1 MSNEMDDI
9 IKEFLVESQENLD
22 KLDRDL
28 LVLERDPGNGKCID
42 RIFRALHTIK
52 GTCGF
57 LGFHRLERIAHTGE
71 NLLQRLREKSI
82 PWQVE
87 MGSALLKTVD
97 AIRLHLESLEQTG
110 NESEADHSQL
120 VDVLMDFL
128 NGSLHS
134 SINLESNFP
143 AGESTFPADE
153 STFHPV
159 SKHEEP
165 EPEPAAQP
173 LGEILVDQGDLARKE
188 LDEAL
193 AAQRRGD
200 TRPIG
205 EILVA
210 QKQVT
215 PEAVQQGLETQAKA
229 RKADASE
236 SSIRVDVSL
245 LERLMNQ
252 VGELVLARNQILQF
266 TSRIQDQDFLGAA
279 QRLSLITTELQEGVM
294 KTRMQP
300 IGMVFGRFPRV
311 VRDVA
316 SQLGKQV
323 NIEVEGA
330 DTELDRSILEAIK
343 DPLTH
348 IVRNSI
354 DHGIEMPD
362 DRAAAGKPREGTLR
376 LRAFHEGGQVNIE
389 IGDDGRGIDP
399 EKIKKKAL
407 EKGLITP
414 QAAAKMSDKELI
426 HLIFLPG
433 FSTAETV
440 TNISGRGVGM
450 DVVRT
455 NIERIGGT
463 VDLSGA
469 PGKGTITRIKI
480 PLTLAIIPALIVGCH
495 EQRYA
500 IPQVNLVELLRLEG
514 EEGRSRIE
522 HIHGTPVYRLRGE
535 LLPLTFLGNEL
546 WNTGEEIRPP
556 EGDDSLSIVVLTADG
571 HPFGLVVDEVRD
583 TVEIVVKP
591 LSKHI
596 KNIPVFAGATILG
609 DGKVSLI
616 LDVMGLAQRA
626 HIFSSAVGAA
636 AAGHKEELADD
647 GTEEILLCRGPD
659 DSRWAIPLSSV
670 SRLEEIDPATIE
682 HTGALSVVQ
691 YRETL
696 LPLVRISDI
705 LPERRTVPRT
715 ALLPGEKQ
723 PVVVHETSGQPVGLM
738 VDAIVDIVRDTLVA
752 QRPGS
757 RYGVT
762 GCRVLQERVTEILDL
777 ETIVRAGLEADR

>member
-57 LGFHRLERIAHTGE
+57 LGFHRLEQIAHTGE

-82 PWQVE
+82 PWQTE

-110 NESEADHSQL
+110 NESEADHGPL
-120 VDVLMDFL
+120 IDLLMDFL

-134 SINLESNFP
+134 SLNFESN
-143 AGESTFPADE
+143 FPADE

-165 EPEPAAQP
+165 EPEAPAP
-173 LGEILVDQGDLARKE
+173 RLGEILVDQGDLARKE

-193 AAQRRGD
+193 AAQRKGD

-210 QKQVT
+210 QEQVT
-215 PEAVQQGLETQAKA
+215 PEALQQGLETQAKA

-266 TSRIQDQDFLGAA
+266 TARIQDQDFLGAA

-316 SQLGKQV
+316 TQLGKQV

-354 DHGIEMPD
+354 DHGIEMPA
-362 DRAAAGKPREGTLR
+362 DREAAGKSFSGTLR

-389 IGDDGRGIDP
+389 ISDDGRGIDP

-407 EKGLITP
+407 EKGLISP
-414 QAAAKMSDKELI
+414 QAAAKMSDKEMI

-500 IPQVNLVELLRLEG
+500 IPQVSLVELLRLEG

-546 WNTGEEIRPP
+546 WKTGEEIRPP

-626 HIFSSAVGAA
+626 HIFSSAVGGAA
-636 AAGHKEELADD
+636 SGHKEELVDD

-682 HTGALSVVQ
+682 HTGALCVVQ

-705 LPERRTVPRT
+705 LPERRIVPRT
-715 ALLPGEKQ
+715 ALQPGEKQ

>member
-1 MSNEMDDI
+1 MDDI
-9 IKEFLVESQENLD
+9 IKEFLVESGESLD

-57 LGFHRLERIAHTGE
+57 LGFHRLERVAHTGE
-71 NLLQRLREKSI
+71 NLLQRLREKSL
-82 PWQVE
+82 PWQAE
-87 MGSALLKTVD
+87 MGNALLKTVD
-97 AIRLHLESLEQTG
+97 AIRLHLECLEQAG
-110 NESEADHSQL
+110 KESEEENEALIDL
-120 VDVLMDFL
+120 LMDLL

-134 SINLESNFP
+134 SIQFESSFP
-143 AGESTFPADE
+143 PDE
-153 STFHPV
+153 STFNPP
-159 SKHEEP
+159 SNFEETIP
-165 EPEPAAQP
+165 PPP
-173 LGEILVDQGDLARKE
+173 RLGELLVAQGVTTRADIDQALQSQSQGDR
-188 LDEAL
+188 
-193 AAQRRGD
+193 
-200 TRPIG
+200 RPIG
-205 EILVA
+205 EILAENA
-210 QKQVT
+210 QVP
-215 PEAVQQGLETQAKA
+215 PEVITQNLEVQSKA
-229 RKADASE
+229 RKGDAAD
-236 SSIRVDVSL
+236 SSIRVDVGL

-252 VGELVLARNQILQF
+252 VGELVLARNQILQC
-266 TSRIQDQDFLGAA
+266 TTRIQDPDFLGAA

-300 IGMVFGRFPRV
+300 IGIVFGRFPRV

-316 SQLGKQV
+316 QQLGKRV
-323 NIEVEGA
+323 KIEIEGA
-330 DTELDRSILEAIK
+330 ETELDRSILEAIK

-354 DHGIEMPD
+354 DHGIEGPG
-362 DRAAAGKPREGTLR
+362 DRENSGKPAEGTLR

-389 IGDDGRGIDP
+389 ISDDGRGIDP
-399 EKIKKKAL
+399 ERIKRKAL

-414 QAAAKMSDKELI
+414 QAAAMMSAKELV

-433 FSTAETV
+433 FSTAEAV

-463 VDLSGA
+463 VDLSGL
-469 PGKGTITRIKI
+469 PGKGTVTRIKI

-514 EEGRSRIE
+514 PEGRAKIE

-591 LSKHI
+591 LSKHL
-596 KNIPVFAGATILG
+596 KGIPVFAGATILG

-616 LDVMGLAQRA
+616 LDVMGLAQKA
-626 HIFSSAVGAA
+626 NIFSGGAA
-636 AAGHKEELADD
+636 VTAGSGVKEDAQD
-647 GTEEILLCRGPD
+647 GSVEILLCRGPD
-659 DSRWAIPLSSV
+659 DARWAIPLSVV

-682 HTGALSVVQ
+682 HTGSLAVVQ
-691 YRETL
+691 YRDTL
-696 LPLVRISDI
+696 LPLIRISDI
-705 LPERRTVPRT
+705 LPERRIVART
-715 ALLPGEKQ
+715 NLQPGEKI
-723 PVVVHETSGQPVGLM
+723 PVVVHDTGGQPVGLM
-738 VDAIVDIVRDTLVA
+738 VDAIVDIIRESLVA

-757 RYGVT
+757 RYGVS
-762 GCRVLQERVTEILDL
+762 GCRVLQERITEILDM
-777 ETIVRAGLEADR
+777 ETIVRAGLEASS

>member
-57 LGFHRLERIAHTGE
+57 LGFHRLEQIAHTGE

-82 PWQVE
+82 PWQAE

-97 AIRLHLESLEQTG
+97 AIRQHLESLEQTG
-110 NESEADHSQL
+110 NESEADHGPL
-120 VDVLMDFL
+120 IDLLMDFL

-134 SINLESNFP
+134 SLNFESN
-143 AGESTFPADE
+143 FPADE
-153 STFHPV
+153 STFLPE

-165 EPEPAAQP
+165 EPEPEAP
-173 LGEILVDQGDLARKE
+173 TPRLGEILVDQGDLARKE

-193 AAQRRGD
+193 AAQRHGD

-210 QKQVT
+210 QEQVS
-215 PEAVQQGLETQAKA
+215 PESIQQGLETQAKA

-266 TSRIQDQDFLGAA
+266 TARIQDQDFLGAA

-316 SQLGKQV
+316 TQLGKQV

-362 DRAAAGKPREGTLR
+362 DRAATGKPREGTLR

-399 EKIKKKAL
+399 EKIRSKAL

-414 QAAAKMSDKELI
+414 QAAAKMSDKEMI

-463 VDLSGA
+463 VDLSGS

-480 PLTLAIIPALIVGCH
+480 PLTLAIIPALIVGCNH
-495 EQRYA
+495 QRYA

-546 WNTGEEIRPP
+546 WKTGEEIRPP

-626 HIFSSAVGAA
+626 HIFSTAVGAA
-636 AAGHKEELADD
+636 ASSHKEELLDD

-659 DSRWAIPLSSV
+659 DSRWAIPLSCV